1 MHVSSRLVAEAETKL
16 MFLLTALA
24 FRWFILRRLQFKAVL
39 NASRTGLNTGRY
51 LRLIALA
58 VTDISLVLFA
68 TLFILISSV
77 KVNGISPFSWHAV
90 HIEFATISQ
99 YPEDLLLGAYSTYA
113 TTVYLYPVYSF
124 SFFVFFGFGEEAIQE
139 YMARWS
145 QLQTSFLRI
154 TGRRSVELWLR
165 SRCHGEF

>member
-1 MHVSSRLVAEAETKL
+1 
-16 MFLLTALA
+16 MF
-24 FRWFILRRLQFKAVL
+24 
-39 NASRTGLNTGRY
+39 
-51 LRLIALA
+51 
-58 VTDISLVLFA
+58 FA

-77 KVNGISPFSWHAV
+77 KVNGINAFSWHAV

-113 TTVYLYPVYSF
+113 TTIYLYPVYSF

-145 QLQTSFLRI
+145 QLRESA
-154 TGRRSVELWLR
+154 RRLLGKR
-165 SRCHGEF
+165 

>member
-1 MHVSSRLVAEAETKL
+1 
-16 MFLLTALA
+16 
-24 FRWFILRRLQFKAVL
+24 LQFKAVL

-154 TGRRSVELWLR
+154 MGRRSVELWLR